1 MVSTYGIFLFR
12 QACITVPNEMLDAA
26 RLDGCSEFG
35 IYFRVVMPLVRPMA
49 AAFCLVA
56 FLANWNAFF
65 APNIFLHS
73 DDKLTV
79 PVVLNLLLGVYRQKQ
94 GIFLAGTALA
104 MIPPR
109 GAVFLPAERVHQ
121 RPDVGRR
128 QRLRSRP
135 RTLGTLKPFDSATF
149 HWNAGSGVTF
159 PGLALH
165 SQDPHDQ
172 VPMAIAP
179 SR

>member
-1 MVSTYGIFLFR
+1 MVSAYGIFLFR
-12 QACITVPNEMLDAA
+12 QACLTVPNEMLDAA

-35 IYFRVVMPLVRPMA
+35 IYFRVVMPLVRPMT

-104 MIPPR
+104 MIPPG
-109 GAVFLPAERVHQ
+109 GAVLLPAEGVHQ

-128 QRLRSRP
+128 QRLIRP
-135 RTLGTLKPFDSATF
+135 NRLDVARY
-149 HWNAGSGVTF
+149 GVTF
-159 PGLALH
+159 RGSRGTGGPRLAVCPPLDPGI
-165 SQDPHDQ
+165 PK
-172 VPMAIAP
+172 AP
-179 SR
+179 LQPQGRKTP